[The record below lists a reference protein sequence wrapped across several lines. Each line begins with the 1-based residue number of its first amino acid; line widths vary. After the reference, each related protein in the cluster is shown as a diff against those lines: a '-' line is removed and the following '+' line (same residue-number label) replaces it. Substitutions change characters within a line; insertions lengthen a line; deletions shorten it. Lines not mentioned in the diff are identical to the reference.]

1 MSRLNAIAPNQ
12 ATGPLKETYD
22 NITKK
27 MGKVVNIFQGMAN
40 SPAALNAYLSMSA
53 ALAEGE
59 LSPQDREVVYLAV
72 SESNGCN
79 YCVSAH
85 TMIATR
91 QAGLSES
98 DTLAARRFE
107 STDNKRAALL
117 EFVSKVITTRGFVS
131 DEDLAKVQSAG
142 YTDCQ
147 ITEAIGYIGLATF
160 SNLFN
165 HVHDTPLDFPPA
177 KKLS

>member
-1 MSRLNAIAPNQ
+1 MPRLNVIAPKH

-22 NITKK
+22 SITKK

-40 SPAALNAYLSMSA
+40 SPSALNAYLSMSA

-59 LSPQDREVVYLAV
+59 LSPQDRELVYLAV

-85 TMIATR
+85 TMIATK
-91 QAGLSES
+91 QAGLSEC
-98 DTLAARRFE
+98 DTLAARRFD

-117 EFVSKVITTRGFVS
+117 TFVSKVIATKGFVS
-131 DEDLAKVQSAG
+131 DEDLAHVQVAG
-142 YTDCQ
+142 YTDGQ
-147 ITEAIGYIGLATF
+147 IIEAIGYIGLATF
-160 SNLFN
+160 SNLFI
-165 HVHDTPLDFPPA
+165 HVHGTLLDFPPA
-177 KKLS
+177 AKV